1 MNTNFKSA
9 HNSWEPEENLTDD
22 LIQEFNSN
30 PPKRKSRTRVS
41 TTGSSSIISLK
52 EDAENIKP
60 SSTMSTFVS
69 YASTSN
75 TALKLPLTK
84 PENDREPDKI
94 IGAKQDDKTGEIML
108 LFKWK
113 DSMDA
118 DLSKI

>member
-1 MNTNFKSA
+1 
-9 HNSWEPEENLTDD
+9 
-22 LIQEFNSN
+22 
-30 PPKRKSRTRVS
+30 
-41 TTGSSSIISLK
+41 
-52 EDAENIKP
+52 
-60 SSTMSTFVS
+60 MSTFVS

-75 TALKLPLTK
+75 TTLKMPLTK